1 MAKHFFSYPMNK
13 IAGVEMSDEKILG
26 IVRDF
31 IKALVA
37 RDVDKVLSF
46 FPEDGDWTN
55 NAGVFKGKD
64 ELRRY
69 LKWARANSKNM
80 NAIECGN
87 GVITQSNKA
96 FIEQTITFTVLGK
109 RVEYVEIVAWEF
121 DGDKIKRIRTV
132 SDRLLIAQQAAKGWL
147 PKLMVK
153 SIINQFNK
161 GLN

>member
-1 MAKHFFSYPMNK
+1 MAKHFLPYPMNK
-13 IAGVEMSDEKILG
+13 TAGVEMSDEKILG

-37 RDVDKVLSF
+37 RDVGKALSF
-46 FPEDGDWTN
+46 FAEDGDWTN
-55 NAGVFKGKD
+55 TAGVFKGKD

-69 LKWARANSKNM
+69 LKWASSISENVTAT
-80 NAIECGN
+80 EYGN
-87 GVITQSNKA
+87 GVIIQGDKA
-96 FIEQTITFTVLGK
+96 FIEQMITFTVMGK

-147 PKLMVK
+147 PKWMVK

-161 GLN
+161 GLH